1 MGGNTGIRI
10 LTAVGLA
17 VALGGVRGVGPAA
30 VAAFYVA
37 AVTVP
42 LVVTDVREQK
52 LPNALVLPG
61 YAFAALGLAWD
72 ALSRGSPGADAGA
85 AVVGVVPVVAAGSG
99 AVAVVAVVVGGV
111 GVLGLFVL
119 LAWTGGLGMGDAK
132 LAGLLAIALGAMA
145 PVSVAVPAGAVGA
158 LGEAGAAVPA
168 GPLGA
173 VAPLGIAVPV
183 LVWVVAVFLAA
194 ALHGVIEGVVR
205 RWSRGREALGR
216 ESRGSE
222 ALGNEAPGSEALGNE
237 APESEGP
244 GSRRRE
250 VAFGPAMLGAFWM
263 VVIAV

>member
-17 VALGGVRGVGPAA
+17 VALGGVRGVGPSA

-42 LVVTDVREQK
+42 LVVTDVREQR

-72 ALSRGSPGADAGA
+72 ALARGSPRADAGA
-85 AVVGVVPVVAAGSG
+85 AVVGVVPVVAA
-99 AVAVVAVVVGGV
+99 GV

-132 LAGLLAIALGAMA
+132 LAGLLAIALGAVGM
-145 PVSVAVPAGAVGA
+145 AVPAGAVGA
-158 LGEAGAAVPA
+158 LGAAGAAVPA
-168 GPLGA
+168 GAVGA
-173 VAPLGIAVPV
+173 VAPLGMAVPV
-183 LVWVVAVFLAA
+183 LVWVVAAFLAA

-216 ESRGSE
+216 G
-222 ALGNEAPGSEALGNE
+222 APG
-237 APESEGP
+237 SEGP

>member
-42 LVVTDVREQK
+42 LVVTDVREQR

-72 ALSRGSPGADAGA
+72 ALARGSPGADAGA
-85 AVVGVVPVVAAGSG
+85 AVVGVVPVVAAGPG
-99 AVAVVAVVVGGV
+99 AVAVVAVVAVGV

-132 LAGLLAIALGAMA
+132 LAGLLAIALGAVA
-145 PVSVAVPAGAVGA
+145 PVGAAGAAVPAGALGAVGV
-158 LGEAGAAVPA
+158 AGAAVPA
-168 GPLGA
+168 GPLDA
-173 VAPLGIAVPV
+173 VVPLGMAVPV

-216 ESRGSE
+216 EALGRESRGSE
-222 ALGNEAPGSEALGNE
+222 ALGNEAPGSE
-237 APESEGP
+237 GP

-250 VAFGPAMLGAFWM
+250 AMLGAFWM

>member
-30 VAAFYVA
+30 VTAFYVA

-42 LVVTDVREQK
+42 LVVTDVRERR

-72 ALSRGSPGADAGA
+72 ALARGSPGADAGA

-99 AVAVVAVVVGGV
+99 AVAVVAVGV

-132 LAGLLAIALGAMA
+132 LAGLLAIALGAVGPLGM
-145 PVSVAVPAGAVGA
+145 AVPAGAVGA
-158 LGEAGAAVPA
+158 
-168 GPLGA
+168 
-173 VAPLGIAVPV
+173 VAPLGMAVPV

-205 RWSRGREALGR
+205 RWSRGREALGS
-216 ESRGSE
+216 ESLGSE
-222 ALGNEAPGSEALGNE
+222 ALGNEAPGSA
-237 APESEGP
+237 AP

>member
-42 LVVTDVREQK
+42 LVVTDVRERR

-99 AVAVVAVVVGGV
+99 AVAVVAVGV

-132 LAGLLAIALGAMA
+132 LAGLLAIALGAVA
-145 PVSVAVPAGAVGA
+145 PVGAAGAAVPAGALGAVGV
-158 LGEAGAAVPA
+158 AGAAVPA
-168 GPLGA
+168 GPLDA
-173 VAPLGIAVPV
+173 VVPLGMAVPV

-222 ALGNEAPGSEALGNE
+222 ALGNEAP
-237 APESEGP
+237 ESEGP

>member
-42 LVVTDVREQK
+42 LVVTDVREQR

-72 ALSRGSPGADAGA
+72 ALARGSPGADAGA

-99 AVAVVAVVVGGV
+99 AVAVVAVGV
-111 GVLGLFVL
+111 GVLGLFVM

-132 LAGLLAIALGAMA
+132 LAGLLAIVLGAVG
-145 PVSVAVPAGAVGA
+145 PVGVAGAAVPAGAVGA
-158 LGEAGAAVPA
+158 
-168 GPLGA
+168 
-173 VAPLGIAVPV
+173 VAPLRVAVPV

-222 ALGNEAPGSEALGNE
+222 ALGNEAPGSEG
-237 APESEGP
+237 PGSEGP
-244 GSRRRE
+244 GSRRGE